1 MLLDCMACAW
11 ERDHV
16 PCLLQ
21 IPFCNNAKLGP
32 CFFQPIQL
40 ETSPDCVE
48 TAAMH
53 IIEPE
58 QSSIADS
65 RVCAMH
71 DRDPIHTMLY
81 DSNGLLIS
89 ANKAAMTAFHIDTP
103 GK

>member
-1 MLLDCMACAW
+1 
-11 ERDHV
+11 
-16 PCLLQ
+16 
-21 IPFCNNAKLGP
+21 
-32 CFFQPIQL
+32 
-40 ETSPDCVE
+40 
-48 TAAMH
+48 MH